1 MKKKVWIISA
11 VVVLILAIG
20 FRLAAN
26 KKKIDEKKTV
36 TIEKNVLVP
45 VNVMEVKS
53 AAINENL
60 VKTGTLIP
68 YQEAN
73 IAATSSGNLLSVNFV
88 LGSNVGQGAVLAQID
103 NKMLNLRLEAAELQ
117 QQKLQKDYTRYT
129 TLLKG
134 DATSETSV
142 QDVKF
147 NLDNSD
153 NQISQIR
160 KQLADNQ
167 IKAPISGQ
175 IVEKRVSAGEFVNPG
190 TVLGKIVDVSR
201 LKVDVKV
208 SEADAY
214 KVKVGQTVAVTTD
227 LYPGQQFK
235 GQVVF
240 ASQQGDAAH
249 NYQIQIEL
257 PNSSAHPLKAGTFV
271 YADFVQNS
279 QHTALLI
286 PRTALAESMKNPYVY
301 VVENEKAV
309 SRKITVGKESGAD
322 IEVIDGL
329 KEGEQ
334 VIVNGQINITNGTA
348 VQIVK

>member
-1 MKKKVWIISA
+1 MKKIWIITA
-11 VVVLILAIG
+11 VVVLVGAMGL
-20 FRLAAN
+20 RLAAN

-36 TIEKNVLVP
+36 TIEKNVSVP
-45 VNVMEVKS
+45 VNVMAVKS
-53 AAINENL
+53 ANINENL
-60 VKTGTLIP
+60 IKTGTLIP
-68 YQEAN
+68 FEEAN
-73 IAATSSGNLLSVNFV
+73 IAATTSGNLSSVHFA
-88 LGSNVGQGAVLAQID
+88 LGSNVGRGAILAQID
-103 NKMLNLRLEAAELQ
+103 NKMLSLRLEAAELQ
-117 QQKLQKDYTRYT
+117 QIKLQKDYGRYT

-147 NLDNSD
+147 NLDNSE
-153 NQISQIR
+153 NQISQIK

-175 IVEKRVSAGEFVNPG
+175 VVEKKVSAGEFVNPG

-208 SEADAY
+208 TEADAY
-214 KVKVGQTVAVTTD
+214 KIKNGQDVTITTE

-240 ASQQGDAAH
+240 VSQQGDAAH
-249 NYQIQIEL
+249 NYSVQVEL

-301 VVENEKAV
+301 VIEDNKAV
-309 SRKITVGKESGAD
+309 TRKITVGKEAGAD

-348 VQIVK
+348 VQVVK